1 MTNILVWSCAHA
13 DPSVFSKNDRFDWLG
28 NYIYERRKD
37 IDLVV
42 DLGDG
47 ADMRSLN
54 SFDTR
59 YPQAIVTQN
68 YEEDI
73 ESYIDSQLRLRY
85 NFSKNKKGKPFW
97 VGFEGNHEY
106 RIKTA
111 IAHDPRLEGQK
122 YGISFSHLR
131 TEEFFKEYHEY
142 RHKAPAI
149 ANYCGV
155 DFSHFFGAGNYGKPV
170 SGVHHAYGLIQNRHN
185 SSVCGHSHK
194 RGVYF
199 NDLAGSIGLV
209 VGCYKGGD
217 ESWAGQSNK
226 SWWKGVV
233 LMKDCNNGM
242 FEPEFISLE
251 ELKRDYA

>member
-1 MTNILVWSCAHA
+1 MANILVWSCGHA
-13 DPSVFSKNDRFDWLG
+13 DPSIGNERFGWLG
-28 NYIYERRKD
+28 NYIYEHRKS
-37 IDLVV
+37 IDMCI

-59 YPQAIVTQN
+59 YPQAIVSQN
-68 YEEDI
+68 YEYDI
-73 ESYIDSQLRLRY
+73 ECYLDSQQRLRE
-85 NFSKNKKGKPFW
+85 NFTRNKKGKPYW
-97 VGFEGNHEY
+97 VGFEGNHEN

-111 IAHDPRLEGQK
+111 IKHDPRLEGQK

-131 TEEFFKEYHEY
+131 TKEFFKDYHEY
-142 RHKAPAI
+142 QHSAPKI
-149 ANYCGV
+149 SNYCGV
-155 DFSHFFGAGNYGKPV
+155 DFAHFFGAGNFGKPM
-170 SGVHHAYGLIQNRHN
+170 SGIHHAYTIINKRHN
-185 SSVCGHSHK
+185 SGVCGHSHL

-209 VGCYKGGD
+209 VGCYKGGP

-233 LMKDCNNGM
+233 LMKDTHNGM
-242 FEPEFISLE
+242 FEPEFISQE
-251 ELKRDYA
+251 ELERDYS